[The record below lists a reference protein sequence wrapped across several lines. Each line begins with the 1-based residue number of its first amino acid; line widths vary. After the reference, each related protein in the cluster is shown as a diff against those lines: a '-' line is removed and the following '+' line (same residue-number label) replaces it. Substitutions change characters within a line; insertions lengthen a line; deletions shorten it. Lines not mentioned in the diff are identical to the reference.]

1 MSKEVPINMD
11 TVVLKFGGS
20 SVADNIKLNIVA
32 DKILEFY
39 NQNNNVIVVVSA
51 QGKTTDGLIKEAKE
65 LSAIPNSREMDVLLS
80 TGEQVTISKLCILLK
95 RLGYDAISLTGW
107 QAGIFTD
114 SNSQEAKIECI
125 HTERIQKELD
135 ERKIVVIAG
144 FQGID
149 ENGDITTLGRG
160 GSDTTAVAIAAAIK
174 AAHCYIFSDVDGV
187 YTTDPN
193 KVTIAKKLNSLSYEE
208 MLDISNEGA
217 KVLHNRCV
225 EIGERFHIPIVTKST
240 FNNLPGSTI
249 CDKIEDT
256 EVKSIVKNDN
266 IILVQITSNSY
277 RTKDFYDLYSKLVT
291 EKNLSI
297 MDLSNSSNHNLNVTF
312 TIKLDQLTLLQNA
325 LDTYFPTY
333 QVSYKNITR
342 ISIIGH
348 GILKNHD
355 ILNKTLSVL
364 QANNLEVT
372 SFDVTGSKI
381 AINFAEPL
389 ENNILE
395 QLHNCLIS

>member
-1 MSKEVPINMD
+1 MD

-32 DKILEFY
+32 DKILEY
-39 NQNNNVIVVVSA
+39 YQNNNVIVVVSA
-51 QGKTTDGLIKEAKE
+51 QGKTTDGLIKQAKE
-65 LSAIPNSREMDVLLS
+65 LSAIPDCREMDVLLS
-80 TGEQVTISKLCILLK
+80 TGEQITTSKLCILLK
-95 RLGYDAISLTGW
+95 RMGYEAVSLTGW
-107 QAGIFTD
+107 QAGILTD
-114 SNSQEAKIECI
+114 SNSQEAKIEAIC
-125 HTERIQKELD
+125 TDRIQEELA
-135 ERKIVVIAG
+135 ERRIVVIAG

-149 ENGDITTLGRG
+149 EKGNITTLGRG
-160 GSDTTAVAIAAAIK
+160 GSDTTAVAIAAAIQ

-193 KVTIAKKLNSLSYEE
+193 KVTVAKKLESLSYEE

-240 FNNLPGSTI
+240 FNNQPGSTI
-249 CDKIEDT
+249 CDKVEDT

-266 IILVQITSNSY
+266 IILVKITANSY
-277 RTKDFYDLYSKLVT
+277 RTKDFYDLYAKLVS
-291 EKNLSI
+291 EKNIAI
-297 MDLSNSSNHNLNVTF
+297 MDLSNKSNQTMNLSF
-312 TIKLDQLTLLQNA
+312 TIKLDQLTLLQST
-325 LDTYFPTY
+325 LETDFPMY
-333 QVSYKNITR
+333 QVAYKNITR
-342 ISIIGH
+342 ISIIGY
-348 GILKNHD
+348 GILKNND
-355 ILNKTLSVL
+355 ILNKTISIL

-381 AINFAEPL
+381 AINFADAV

-395 QLHNCLIS
+395 QLHNSLIS

>member
-1 MSKEVPINMD
+1 MNKEVPINMD

-32 DKILEFY
+32 DKILEY
-39 NQNNNVIVVVSA
+39 YQNNNVIVVVSA
-51 QGKTTDGLIKEAKE
+51 QGKTTDGLIKQAKE
-65 LSAIPNSREMDVLLS
+65 LSAIPDCREMDVLLS
-80 TGEQVTISKLCILLK
+80 TGEQITTSKLCILLK
-95 RLGYDAISLTGW
+95 RMGYEAVSLTGW
-107 QAGIFTD
+107 QAGILTD
-114 SNSQEAKIECI
+114 SNSQEAKIEAIC
-125 HTERIQKELD
+125 TDRIQEELA
-135 ERKIVVIAG
+135 ERRIVVIAG

-149 ENGDITTLGRG
+149 EKGNITTLGRG
-160 GSDTTAVAIAAAIK
+160 GSDTTAVAIAAAIQ

-193 KVTIAKKLNSLSYEE
+193 KVTVAKKLESLSYEE

-240 FNNLPGSTI
+240 FNNQPGSTI
-249 CDKIEDT
+249 CDKVEDT

-266 IILVQITSNSY
+266 IILVKITANSF
-277 RTKDFYDLYSKLVT
+277 RTKDFYDLYAKLVS
-291 EKNLSI
+291 EKNIAI
-297 MDLSNSSNHNLNVTF
+297 MDLSNKSNQTMNLSF
-312 TIKLDQLTLLQNA
+312 TIKLDQLTLLQST
-325 LDTYFPTY
+325 LETDFPMY
-333 QVSYKNITR
+333 QVAYKNITR
-342 ISIIGH
+342 ISIIGY
-348 GILKNHD
+348 GILKNND
-355 ILNKTLSVL
+355 ILNKTISIL

-381 AINFAEPL
+381 AINFADAV

-395 QLHNCLIS
+395 QLHNSLIS